1 MSSKVRIVKAT
12 IVDVNP
18 TTHVAQVATAADG
31 GGIVNDAV
39 LGTPY
44 AHARSGQGV
53 ATIPENGATCYLM
66 YPSDSSPPVIIG
78 YSMPTGPGE
87 GEKGGRRDLN
97 PGDTSITGDSRNF
110 IMTRADGTVEIGSNA
125 ASSIMTFPVD
135 NLIRMVF
142 ENMEWFS
149 TLGRMQWKGDK
160 DSGTSG
166 YELAVNTGAGDASS
180 VFIRAGTSP
189 ASTHPDRPTNL
200 TNDDIYLEFVV
211 DPSGN
216 GKLFG
221 MHISADGSY
230 SIETE
235 ANAAVVIKGSYQ
247 GFIDDS
253 ASVEIKTAA
262 TLKAESI
269 DITAKDM
276 SSSIDGTFEVN
287 AGTIALNSSTVR
299 LGSGAQ
305 VPLVKADALVPIL
318 SALIGMHPSLSP
330 LMSQLTQLGT
340 TDTKAS

>member
-1 MSSKVRIVKAT
+1 MSNKVRIVKAT

-18 TTHVAQVATAADG
+18 KTHVAQVSTAADG
-31 GGIVNDAV
+31 GGIINDAV

-53 ATIPENGATCYLM
+53 ASIPENGATCYLM
-66 YPSDSSPPVIIG
+66 YPSDNSPPVIVG

-110 IMTRADGTVEIGSNA
+110 IITRADGTVEMGSNA

-135 NLIRMVF
+135 NLIRIVF

-149 TLGRMQWKGDK
+149 TLGRMTWKSDK
-160 DSGTSG
+160 DSGLSG
-166 YELAVNTGAGDASS
+166 YELAVSTGSGETPSA
-180 VFIRAGTSP
+180 FIRAGTSP
-189 ASTHPDRPTNL
+189 ASTHPGRPTNL
-200 TNDDIYLEFVV
+200 PNKDIYLEFVV

-253 ASVEIKTAA
+253 ARMEIKTSAF
-262 TLKAESI
+262 LKAASVDI
-269 DITAKDM
+269 DTQEM
-276 SSSIDGTFEVN
+276 SSTISGTFEVN
-287 AGTIALNSSTVR
+287 AGTIALNSPTVR
-299 LGSGAQ
+299 LGLGEQ

-318 SALIGMHPSLSP
+318 SALIGEHPKLAP